1 MGPRNRLQLWG
12 GGGST
17 FLIVSIPVAA
27 AVDFML
33 SRIGQIAPLLL
44 LVDRFV
50 PIRDTIKSTAAA
62 TEIEK
67 IKNA

>member
-1 MGPRNRLQLWG
+1 M
-12 GGGST
+12 
-17 FLIVSIPVAA
+17 AA